1 MNGSVLILGGGRGLG
16 LSLSRFFL
24 KAGVPVFWVTKSE
37 KSLERFTHGYASSPG
52 SLLLSEALDIFDR
65 DRSLSFVDRILSKP
79 FSDHPLV
86 LAVYNAGYLSGR
98 CTIAEESQ
106 REIDREVEVNFLA
119 PLFWSRI
126 LNNHFLSRRDGGH
139 LFLSSGVARTFRP
152 EWGAYGVSK
161 GAIEVLSG
169 QLAVDLPSP
178 LYSLTLNPGSV
189 ATDMRKIAYPEENP
203 DTLPSPDEV
212 GRKIVEFCGRL
223 MAGEGRKY
231 NGARLGMESLS
242 STTPP

>member
-24 KAGVPVFWVTKSE
+24 KAGVPIFWVTKSE
-37 KSLERFTHGYASSPG
+37 KSLKRFTDEFPASPD
-52 SLLLSEALDIFDR
+52 SLLLSEALDICNR
-65 DRSLSFVDRILSKP
+65 DRSLSFLDRILSKS
-79 FSDHPLV
+79 FSEYPPV

-98 CTIAEESQ
+98 CTLAEELQ
-106 REIDREVEVNFLA
+106 QEIDKEIEVNFLA

-126 LNNHFLSRRDGGH
+126 LNRHFLSRREGGH
-139 LFLSSGVARTFRP
+139 LFMSSGVARALRP
-152 EWGAYGVSK
+152 AWGAYGISK
-161 GAIEVLSG
+161 GAIETLSG
-169 QLAVDLPSP
+169 QLAADLPSP

-203 DTLPSPDEV
+203 GSLPPPDEI
-212 GRKIVEFCGRL
+212 GKKIMELCRRL

-231 NGARLGMESLS
+231 NGAKLGRESLS
-242 STTPP
+242 